1 MLEPDIQRRA
11 EKVSYIPV
19 PPHSHFVGRENIL
32 AQLRQSLRPGELVG
46 LVGMAGVGKTQLA
59 SEYARSNKALYPD
72 GIFWISATSSVR
84 NRPPSET
91 TDTHTKYR
99 TGLAILLNRLQ
110 SELALGN
117 ESHMRA
123 LSYQQQLEENLGRCE
138 QYGDTP
144 ERRADRNWI
153 IDQLNRLTNAT
164 LKTSFNELCDLVA
177 QGGELETH
185 ETIAPGFVELF
196 QKLPTTDMPKTDTQ
210 KEQIRQAFDHLSRH
224 PDSLLIVDNITH
236 PSVFEQAVVDDLR
249 PVALPC
255 HILFTTRHRDTHLQ
269 HAEYIE
275 VNSLS
280 EADAL
285 SLLLHYRPAITEADH
300 RAARAICRLFGW
312 LPLAINLAGAFLR
325 DGKHLSYEGY
335 YNQLMSGSALADKVE
350 ALLKLQWEALDNQD
364 AKSIVQSIGILAE
377 KTGLSPIHIEL
388 LSGFSNDIG
397 MRPTTRLDQALVALR
412 NLYLIEELSGT
423 EIRIHPLIQEF
434 AARQIPEQG
443 SKAFRQSVAEKII
456 RGIGSRN
463 RDSNRL
469 LAAGECLLRLGWS
482 SVPVASRVAYT
493 KALRVMLR
501 TSRVRE
507 ETSLR
512 LPSLLEHIARL
523 AEPEDWQHLIGCIT
537 TALENRSFEFSQR
550 LRIYLTV
557 YRAAM
562 QFQTQEFDAAGRD
575 YEAARQEL
583 ETVAPPA
590 KRLLEDNKLLA
601 QIYLGLGRIEQIRA
615 DEPEDDALLSVP
627 RSTNGMDKDT
637 HLPKALAA
645 LKQAE
650 LSARAY
656 GRDIFLQAGIATELG
671 YTQALLK
678 QWNEAID
685 TYKDALRLL
694 EQHREELWASV
705 DYLKCHALILEAASQ
720 IHFKHGKALE
730 KDNPSLRAL
739 EEYELAHSLAE
750 DEIAQLEHLPDTS
763 ELLAIAYINAG
774 DCLQA
779 MNAYEDCAIEEPL
792 KRAYREWKHAG
803 DIARDQRLP
812 DWAHMAAAR
821 IQKHCPELSQLSS

>member
-1 MLEPDIQRRA
+1 MLEPDTQRRA

-19 PPHSHFVGRENIL
+19 PAHNHFVGREDIL
-32 AQLRQSLRPGELVG
+32 AQLRQSLRPRQLVG

-59 SEYARSNKALYPD
+59 SEYARSNKALYPG

-84 NRPPSET
+84 NKPAPET
-91 TDTHTKYR
+91 SDTHAKYR
-99 TGLAILLNRLQ
+99 TGLVVLLNRLR
-110 SELALGN
+110 SELGLDN
-117 ESHMRA
+117 ESYMRA
-123 LSYQQQLEENLGRCE
+123 LSYQHQLEENLKRCE

-153 IDQLNRLTNAT
+153 IDQLNRLTHTT
-164 LKTSFNELCDLVA
+164 LNTSFNELCDLVA

-185 ETIAPGFVELF
+185 ETIVPGFVELF
-196 QKLPTTDMPKTDTQ
+196 QKLPTTDMSKADTQ

-224 PDSLLIVDNITH
+224 PDALLIVDNITH
-236 PSVFEQAVVDDLR
+236 PSILEQAIVDDLR

-269 HAEYIE
+269 NAQYIE

-280 EADAL
+280 EDDAL
-285 SLLLHYRPAITEADH
+285 SLLFHYRPATTEAEE
-300 RAARAICRLFGW
+300 RTARAICRLFGW
-312 LPLAINLAGAFLR
+312 LPLAINLAGAFLH
-325 DGKHLSYEGY
+325 DGKHKSYEAY
-335 YNQLMSGSALADKVE
+335 YNQLISGSALEDKVE
-350 ALLKLQWEALDNQD
+350 ALLKFQWEALDNQD
-364 AKSIVQSIGILAE
+364 ARNILQSIGILAE

-397 MRPTTRLDQALVALR
+397 TRPTTRLDQALVALR
-412 NLYLIEELSGT
+412 NLYLIEELSGAA
-423 EIRIHPLIQEF
+423 IRIHPLIQEF
-434 AARQIPEQG
+434 AARQIPQHG
-443 SKAFRQSVAEKII
+443 SKAFRKSVAETII

-463 RDSNRL
+463 RDSNLL

-482 SVPVASRVAYT
+482 SVPVASRVAYI
-493 KALRVMLR
+493 KALRAILR
-501 TSRVRE
+501 TSRVWE
-507 ETSLR
+507 EASLS

-562 QFQTQEFDAAGRD
+562 QFQSQQLDAAERD
-575 YEAARQEL
+575 YETARQDL
-583 ETVAPPA
+583 ETIAPPA
-590 KRLLEDNKLLA
+590 TRSLEDNKLLA
-601 QIYLGLGRIEQIRA
+601 QVYLGLGRIEQLRA
-615 DEPEDDALLSVP
+615 DEPEDDVLLSVP
-627 RSTNGMDKDT
+627 PSTNGMDEDT

-656 GRDIFLQAGIATELG
+656 GHDIFLQAGIATELG

-678 QWNEAID
+678 QWNAAIV
-685 TYKDALRLL
+685 TYQGALRLL

-720 IHFKHGKALE
+720 IHLKHGKALE
-730 KDNPSLRAL
+730 KNNPSLEAL
-739 EEYELAHSLAE
+739 EEYELAHNLAE

-774 DCLQA
+774 DCLLA
-779 MNAYEDCAIEEPL
+779 MKAYEECSIEEPL
-792 KRAYREWKHAG
+792 KRAYRGWKHAE
-803 DIARDQRLP
+803 DIARDQHLS

-821 IQKHCPELSQLSS
+821 IQKHCPELSQQSS